1 MSTTEVHVNYR
12 GPGVVKVYSGAGV
25 VQEYT
30 VTVVIQFCR
39 SNTDV

>member
-1 MSTTEVHVNYR
+1 MSTTEVQVNYT
-12 GPGVVKVYSGAGV
+12 GPGIVQVYSGAGV

-39 SNTDV
+39 SNTGV

>member
-1 MSTTEVHVNYR
+1 VNYT
-12 GPGVVKVYSGAGV
+12 GPGIVQVYSGAGV

-39 SNTDV
+39 SNTGV